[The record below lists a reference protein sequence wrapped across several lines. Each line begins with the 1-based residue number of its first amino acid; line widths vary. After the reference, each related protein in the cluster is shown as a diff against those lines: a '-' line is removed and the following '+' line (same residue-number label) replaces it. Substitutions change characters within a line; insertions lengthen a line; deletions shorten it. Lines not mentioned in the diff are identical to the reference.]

1 MDDYDHKILVIALLA
16 GTVVGLLFGALVGW
30 VIWPVQYT
38 DTDLVD
44 LGPEHKDDYVVMAS
58 AAYALDG
65 DLEKAKARLAK
76 LEVDDTGQVVA
87 DLASSYISIG
97 AGLVDIRNLVQLAD
111 ALGSSD
117 DAMLNYIATSTPT
130 PTSTVTNTPTWT
142 PTSTPTATPTP
153 TNTPT
158 SPPPTST
165 FTPQPPTATPTP
177 RPPTP
182 TPRPPTATPV
192 PQQPAAPPPTE
203 PPTAVP
209 AAPPPAGVD
218 FKVVTQR
225 MLTEQENAGCVGMNL
240 IFVTVKD
247 VHCNPLDGVVLQF
260 LWPGGSQ
267 EITTGEKGPGK
278 AEWPTYG
285 GYNIQ
290 VVRDSEGPR
299 TSETTRWLDSKFPTV
314 DDLMSTGY
322 CPSRGLSWDQ
332 CTELRDI
339 GPGHLCWGHY
349 SYEVVFQRQ
358 W

>member
-1 MDDYDHKILVIALLA
+1 
-16 GTVVGLLFGALVGW
+16 
-30 VIWPVQYT
+30 
-38 DTDLVD
+38 
-44 LGPEHKDDYVVMAS
+44 
-58 AAYALDG
+58 
-65 DLEKAKARLAK
+65 
-76 LEVDDTGQVVA
+76 
-87 DLASSYISIG
+87 
-97 AGLVDIRNLVQLAD
+97 
-111 ALGSSD
+111 
-117 DAMLNYIATSTPT
+117 
-130 PTSTVTNTPTWT
+130 
-142 PTSTPTATPTP
+142 
-153 TNTPT
+153 
-158 SPPPTST
+158 
-165 FTPQPPTATPTP
+165 
-177 RPPTP
+177 
-182 TPRPPTATPV
+182 
-192 PQQPAAPPPTE
+192 
-203 PPTAVP
+203 
-209 AAPPPAGVD
+209 VD

-247 VHCNPLDGVVLQF
+247 VHGNPLDGVVLQF
-260 LWPGGSQ
+260 LWPGEAQ

-299 TSETTRWLDSKFPTV
+299 TSEITRWLDSKFPTV

-322 CPSRGLSWDQ
+322 CPSRGLNWDQ